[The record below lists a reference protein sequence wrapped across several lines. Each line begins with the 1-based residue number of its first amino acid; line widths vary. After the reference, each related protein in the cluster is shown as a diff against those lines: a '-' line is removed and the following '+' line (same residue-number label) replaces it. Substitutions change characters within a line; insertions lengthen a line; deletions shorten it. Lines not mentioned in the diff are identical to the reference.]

1 MVKSQGTSATR
12 SLVGREVNSMQRKQ
26 IDEELLL
33 AIKFLIYFTV
43 AATACKSK
51 MQAVAGLDIA
61 FRKTGDYLRE
71 EISEFFKLV

>member
-1 MVKSQGTSATR
+1 M
-12 SLVGREVNSMQRKQ
+12 NSMQRKQ

-51 MQAVAGLDIA
+51 MQAAAGLDVA
-61 FRKTGDYLRE
+61 FQKTGGYLE
-71 EISEFFKLV
+71 DEISDFFEFARKR